1 MLNREDLE
9 FLSDFLKA
17 VPESNEIG
25 VKVRSKVNLLLEQL
39 DLQDEFRT
47 RSLEIQQR
55 QEELAR

>member
-9 FLSDFLKA
+9 FLSDFLEA

-39 DLQDEFRT
+39 DLQEEFRT

-55 QEELAR
+55 QEELAK

>member
-9 FLSDFLKA
+9 FLSDFLEA

>member
-9 FLSDFLKA
+9 FLSDFLEA

-47 RSLEIQQR
+47 RSLEIQHR
-55 QEELAR
+55 QEELAK